1 MKIGIGLTTYGNR
14 QTPALEMIRKH
25 TPLARIVT
33 VNVKGIAK
41 AKNMCLALL
50 DDCEHIFLFDDDCF
64 PKVDNWYEPYINAG
78 IPHLCYTFDR
88 KVLSVKNGIKEHELP
103 CGCMLYI
110 NRKCLDVV
118 GGFDTDFDGY
128 GFEHPD
134 YSQRVCNAGLQYAPF
149 LDVVGSNL
157 LIHSMDE
164 HKQIV
169 SSVSQLD
176 RGLGIQTNRHL
187 FMKNR
192 DSKEWKPYK

>member
-1 MKIGIGLTTYGNR
+1 MKIGIGLTVYGNR
-14 QTPALEMIRKH
+14 QTPALEMIRKY

-64 PKVDNWYEPYINAG
+64 PKVDSWYVPYIWSGVN
-78 IPHLCYTFDR
+78 HLSYTFGR
-88 KVLSVKNGIKEHELP
+88 KVLNQQNGLTEYELP

-128 GFEHPD
+128 AYEHVN
-134 YSQRVCNAGLQYAPF
+134 YSQRVCNSGLQYAPF
-149 LDVVGSNL
+149 LDVVDSHL

>member
-1 MKIGIGLTTYGNR
+1 MKIGIGLTVYGNR

-50 DDCEHIFLFDDDCF
+50 EDCEHIFLFDDDCF
-64 PKVDNWYEPYINAG
+64 PKVDKWYEPYINSG

-88 KVLSVKNGIKEHELP
+88 KVLSVKNGITEYELP

-118 GGFDTDFDGY
+118 GGFDTDFEGY
-128 GFEHPD
+128 AYEHVN
-134 YSQRVCNAGLQYAPF
+134 YSQRVCNSGLQNAPF
-149 LDVVGSNL
+149 LDVVDSHL

-164 HKQIV
+164 HKQIE
-169 SSVSQLD
+169 SSVNHAD
-176 RGLGIQTNRHL
+176 RSNGIQTNRHL